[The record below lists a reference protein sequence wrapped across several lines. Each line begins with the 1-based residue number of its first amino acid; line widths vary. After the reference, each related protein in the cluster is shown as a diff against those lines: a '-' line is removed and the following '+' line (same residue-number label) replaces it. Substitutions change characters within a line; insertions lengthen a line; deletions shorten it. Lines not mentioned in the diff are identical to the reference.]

1 MYEKVRRNNRGNY
14 QRTQYHSY
22 PRPPFDI
29 YMVEDFFPKVNPTN
43 DLDSLLTQAIL
54 KRNADLTPSPEEQTN
69 LVNLVSKVQIVI
81 ENITLTPGNFDACQI
96 EEVRPVG
103 SFKKGTMLTGRNIA
117 DLVVILKTLP
127 IVEAIK
133 SLGTKVVEE
142 LTKMDPTY
150 FVKMQTIDGGFDVIS
165 NTNGAVV
172 RVLITTIM
180 PNMRKIDPTI
190 HLPVKMLQKHMSA
203 IRHVRWFEESANLT
217 TVKVLIRVLRDV
229 CARFEGLQ
237 ALTPWMIDVLSHYSV
252 TFRHSQQLLPLN
264 NAFKRVLQLLA
275 GGLFL
280 PGSTGIPDPCEN
292 GAITMH
298 TPLSLMQQDAVC
310 MTAQT
315 LLRIMSYGN
324 GYRVILGLDPDPFN
338 IAVNMSF
345 WDDVVVAPSN
355 AAFELPPKDEEM
367 EADIIEPEPE
377 DQSNIESMSIEKI
390 EKAEKADETKAK
402 S

>member
-1 MYEKVRRNNRGNY
+1 
-14 QRTQYHSY
+14 
-22 PRPPFDI
+22 
-29 YMVEDFFPKVNPTN
+29 
-43 DLDSLLTQAIL
+43 
-54 KRNADLTPSPEEQTN
+54 
-69 LVNLVSKVQIVI
+69 
-81 ENITLTPGNFDACQI
+81 
-96 EEVRPVG
+96 
-103 SFKKGTMLTGRNIA
+103 KGTMLTGRNVA

-127 IVEAIK
+127 IIEAITT
-133 SLGTKVVEE
+133 LGTKVVDE
-142 LTKMDPTY
+142 LMKMDPANS
-150 FVKMQTIDGGFDVIS
+150 VKMQTIEGGFDVIH
-165 NTNGAVV
+165 NTNRAVV

-180 PNMRKIDPTI
+180 PNMRKIDSSI

-229 CARFEGLQ
+229 CSRFEGLHS
-237 ALTPWMIDVLSHYSV
+237 LTPWMIDVLSHYSV
-252 TFRHSQQLLPLN
+252 TFRHSQQMLPLN
-264 NAFKRVLQLLA
+264 NAFKRVLQLLS

-324 GYRVILGLDPDPFN
+324 GYRVILGLDSDEFG
-338 IAVNMSF
+338 ITANMSV

-355 AAFELPPKDEEM
+355 AAFELPPKDDD
-367 EADIIEPEPE
+367 DIIAEIPETENAEPMTIESITVEPEKL
-377 DQSNIESMSIEKI
+377 QESV
-390 EKAEKADETKAK
+390 K
-402 S
+402 SS